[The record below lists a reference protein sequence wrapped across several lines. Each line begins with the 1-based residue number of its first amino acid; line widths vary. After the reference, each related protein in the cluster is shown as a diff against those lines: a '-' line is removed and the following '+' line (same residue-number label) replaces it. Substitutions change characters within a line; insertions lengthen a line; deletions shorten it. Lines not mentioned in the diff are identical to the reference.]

1 MANRHL
7 SRVASWRLLLALV
20 KAFQYRRAPWY
31 QPGLIRKPPRKIGVI
46 LLLDVERHFR
56 GDLAMIVSK

>member
-1 MANRHL
+1 MASRHL
-7 SRVASWRLLLALV
+7 SRVAIWRLLLALV

-46 LLLDVERHFR
+46 LLLDVEHRFR